1 MHRPEKRNG
10 PQDHFQPNEAS
21 WSLLDTAT
29 TIDGI
34 RLPKFFRL
42 ALGGDKTRLEDMDFL
57 LNETRRLGYNITSA
71 ETDE

>member
-1 MHRPEKRNG
+1 MFAFGTLLFSKASRRMHR
-10 PQDHFQPNEAS
+10 
-21 WSLLDTAT
+21 
-29 TIDGI
+29 I